1 MTNAA
6 LAQVFGHMRWAD
18 TRAREALRDDPGAL
32 VERALELYCHV
43 LGAEHIWLSRLRG
56 EKATVAV
63 WPRLSVAEAG
73 RLADELHAGF
83 DAYIAALG
91 AGGLDRAVTYANSA
105 GQEFTSRAED
115 ILLHVAL
122 HGCYHRGQV
131 ALLIRDGGGT
141 PAPTDFIAFVR
152 GAPAAIR
159 AGK

>member
-1 MTNAA
+1 MTGDA
-6 LAQVFGHMRWAD
+6 LSRLFGHMRWAD

-43 LGAEHIWLSRLRG
+43 LGAEHIWLMRLRG
-56 EKATVAV
+56 EKPTVAV
-63 WPRLSVAEAG
+63 WPRLSVAEAA

-83 DAYIAALG
+83 DAYLAALDPG
-91 AGGLDRAVTYANSA
+91 DFDRAVTYTNSA
-105 GQEFTSRAED
+105 GEEFRSRAED
-115 ILLHVAL
+115 IMLHVVM
-122 HGCYHRGQV
+122 HGSYHRGQV

-152 GAPAAIR
+152 GAPAATR